1 MHYNRHYSYCN
12 IDIIYC
18 RLPDCLE
25 VLLVRRMH
33 EDKSLLTSD
42 HAIDVVLC
50 KLPNA
55 TAQHEPMPQ
64 PMPMT
69 LHDDQMP
76 TKNET
81 RFPKKLA
88 QTSAI

>member
-1 MHYNRHYSYCN
+1 
-12 IDIIYC
+12 
-18 RLPDCLE
+18 
-25 VLLVRRMH
+25 MH

-50 KLPNA
+50 CPLGNV
-55 TAQHEPMPQ
+55 AQHEA
-64 PMPMT
+64 MT

-88 QTSAI
+88 QTSAISVRIGCGTTV

>member
-1 MHYNRHYSYCN
+1 
-12 IDIIYC
+12 
-18 RLPDCLE
+18 
-25 VLLVRRMH
+25 MH

-55 TAQHEPMPQ
+55 TAQHEPM
-64 PMPMT
+64 T

-88 QTSAI
+88 QTSAISVRIGCGTTV